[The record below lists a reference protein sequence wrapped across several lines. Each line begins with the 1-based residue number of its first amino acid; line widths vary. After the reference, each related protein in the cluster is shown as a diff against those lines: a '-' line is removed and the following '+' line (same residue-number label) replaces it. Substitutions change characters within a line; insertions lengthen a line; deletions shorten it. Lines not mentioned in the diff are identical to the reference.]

1 MQSLPL
7 FSMVS
12 WELWTIWRAK
22 GASHLMSSNVSCT
35 NQVGFASMSGGKGS
49 IADWKRRIMETCSK
63 VKTNKAVATPVPSY
77 WCEGSAFEPWH
88 APYLLRCHRF
98 GGSQHHDNLRKSW
111 ESNEKQRIWV
121 DKNTNFYFMSNVL
134 LPWLLHLLTILP
146 WMFCGE
152 CGSESSRG

>member
-1 MQSLPL
+1 
-7 FSMVS
+7 MVS
-12 WELWTIWRAK
+12 WELWTIWCAK
-22 GASHLMSSNVSCT
+22 GTSHLMSSNVSHT

-88 APYLLRCHRF
+88 APYSLRCHRF
-98 GGSQHHDNLRKSW
+98 GQQQHVNLRKIW

-121 DKNTNFYFMSNVL
+121 EKTPFFFMSNVL
-134 LPWLLHLLTILP
+134 LPLLHLLPTIHMDVL
-146 WMFCGE
+146 W
-152 CGSESSRG
+152 